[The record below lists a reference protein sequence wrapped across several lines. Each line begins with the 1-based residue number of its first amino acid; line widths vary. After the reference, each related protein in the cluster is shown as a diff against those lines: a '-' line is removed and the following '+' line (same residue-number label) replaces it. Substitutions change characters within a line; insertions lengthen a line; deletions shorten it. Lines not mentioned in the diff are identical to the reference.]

1 MARPSMGASPPRH
14 FPFQAGHD
22 PLRMGVAAIDP
33 RQWFEL
39 GDDYAAQMAEKE
51 RLLATKRAEVF
62 AILPQADAPAREL
75 LSAVA
80 RWCVE
85 THPAAFARDGE
96 ALRCP
101 DGRRLPLAEKHPLEA
116 AALLVQEDLCILQP
130 DAAGTLVLTGACLCF
145 PSRWRL
151 ADKLG
156 HPMLA
161 IHGPV
166 PGLNARIGATID
178 RFLAGLKAGNIY
190 SRTNWSITTDPELFQ
205 PVALPHDPVTAR
217 EAGDRVFY
225 RVERQTLRS
234 LPETGAVL
242 FGIRI
247 HQHKLAAFAA
257 IPEQRRALAAAV
269 AALDDSL
276 VEYKSMT
283 AIKDAVVE
291 YLNTPAS
298 S

>member
-1 MARPSMGASPPRH
+1 MDASPPRH

-22 PLRMGVAAIDP
+22 PLRMGVAAIDA
-33 RQWFEL
+33 RYWFER

-51 RLLATKRAEVF
+51 RLLAAQRAEVF
-62 AILPQADAPAREL
+62 AILPQAEAPAREL
-75 LSAVA
+75 FAAIA
-80 RWCVE
+80 RWCVD
-85 THPAAFARDGE
+85 THPSDFAREGD
-96 ALRCP
+96 AMRRP
-101 DGRRLPLAEKHPLEA
+101 DGRRVPLAGKHPLEA

-130 DAAGTLVLTGACLCF
+130 DAAGTLILTGACLCF

-156 HPMLA
+156 HPMLS

-166 PGLNARIGATID
+166 PGLNAKIGATID

-190 SRTNWSITTDPELFQ
+190 TRTNWSLTTDPALFQ

-217 EAGDRVFY
+217 EAGERVFY

-242 FGIRI
+242 FGIRV
-247 HQHKLAAFAA
+247 HQHRLAAFAA
-257 IPEQRRALAAAV
+257 LPDQRRALAAAV
-269 AALDDSL
+269 AALDQSL

-283 AIKDAVVE
+283 AIKDAVVA
-291 YLNTPAS
+291 YLGAAS
-298 S
+298 SSS

>member
-1 MARPSMGASPPRH
+1 MNASPPRH

-22 PLRMGVAAIDP
+22 PLRMGVSAIDA
-33 RQWFEL
+33 RHWFER

-51 RLLATKRAEVF
+51 RLLATQRPEVF
-62 AILPQADAPAREL
+62 AILPQAEAPAREL
-75 LSAVA
+75 LAAIA
-80 RWCVE
+80 RWCAE
-85 THPAAFARDGE
+85 THPADFAREGD

-101 DGRRLPLAEKHPLEA
+101 DGRRVALAGKHPLEA

-130 DAAGTLVLTGACLCF
+130 DAAGTLVLAGACLCF

-190 SRTNWSITTDPELFQ
+190 TRTNWSLTTDPALFQ
-205 PVALPHDPVTAR
+205 PVALPHAPISAAQ
-217 EAGDRVFY
+217 AGERVFY
-225 RVERQTLRS
+225 RVERQTLRR

-242 FGIRI
+242 FGICV

-257 IPEQRRALAAAV
+257 IPDQRRALAAAV
-269 AALDDSL
+269 AALDASL

-283 AIKDAVVE
+283 AIKDAVVQ
-291 YLNTPAS
+291 YLKS
-298 S
+298 

>member
-1 MARPSMGASPPRH
+1 MDASTPRH

-22 PLRMGVAAIDP
+22 PLRMGVAAIDV
-33 RQWFEL
+33 RHWFERC
-39 GDDYAAQMAEKE
+39 DDYAAQMAEKE
-51 RLLATKRAEVF
+51 GLLAARRDEVF
-62 AILPQADAPAREL
+62 AILPQAEAPAREL
-75 LSAVA
+75 LAAVV
-80 RWCVE
+80 RWCIE
-85 THPAAFARDGE
+85 TDPAAFAREGD
-96 ALRCP
+96 ALRRP
-101 DGRRLPLAEKHPLEA
+101 DGRRIPLEGKHPLEA

-166 PGLNARIGATID
+166 PGLNAKIGATID

-190 SRTNWSITTDPELFQ
+190 TRTNWSLTTDPALFQ
-205 PVALPHDPVTAR
+205 PVALPHDPITAR
-217 EAGDRVFY
+217 EAGEHVFY

-234 LPETGAVL
+234 LSETGAVL

-257 IPEQRRALAAAV
+257 LPDQRRALAAAV
-269 AALDDSL
+269 AALDPTL
-276 VEYKSMT
+276 VAYKSMS
-283 AIKDAVVE
+283 AMKDAVVE
-291 YLNTPAS
+291 FLNTSPS